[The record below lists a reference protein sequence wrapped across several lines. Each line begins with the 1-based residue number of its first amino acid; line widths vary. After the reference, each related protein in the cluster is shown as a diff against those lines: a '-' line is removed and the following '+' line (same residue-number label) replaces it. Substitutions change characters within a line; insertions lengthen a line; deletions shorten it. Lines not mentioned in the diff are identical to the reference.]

1 MVPGCPL
8 QAFGIADLT
17 EAAHETTPTVGFGN
31 FTVGDVAYWAD
42 SAMLVVLLLFA
53 LGPLDAVLSSKNNQM
68 RKMFAV
74 SW

>member
-1 MVPGCPL
+1 
-8 QAFGIADLT
+8 
-17 EAAHETTPTVGFGN
+17 
-31 FTVGDVAYWAD
+31 
-42 SAMLVVLLLFA
+42 MLVVLLLFA